1 MTYKNLN
8 QVEKN
13 ELVKQYEPLVNKM
26 IMQFFSKGTTSWEN
40 LRSMALEG
48 LALAINNY
56 DDSRSNMNFT
66 QFAAFAIRNNIL
78 TCLDNELRTVKLS
91 NYAQKKAVEA
101 GETLFNSVS
110 MDSMRNTDD
119 ENRKPLEIRIGMYAD
134 ETFSDGD
141 VFEYMY
147 TRMEAKF
154 SERDCGIFYRSFGL
168 KGYEEMKGKEIAK
181 EIGISESAVSL
192 RVKKIIAWIRQDNDL
207 CEVLSNLLK

>member
-1 MTYKNLN
+1 MYRNLSES
-8 QVEKN
+8 EKN
-13 ELVKQYEPLVNKM
+13 NLVKQYEPLVNKM

-101 GETLFNSVS
+101 GETLFNSIS
-110 MDSMRNTDD
+110 IDSMRNADD
-119 ENRKPLEIRIGMYAD
+119 ENRKPLEIRIGMYAN
-134 ETFSDGD
+134 ETFSDGN

-147 TRMEAKF
+147 TRMESQF
-154 SERDCGIFYRSFGL
+154 SERDCNIFYMTFGL
-168 KGYEEMKGKEIAK
+168 KGFEETKGKDIAK
-181 EIGISESAVSL
+181 EVGVSEGLVSQ
-192 RVKKIIAWIRQDNDL
+192 RVKKIIEWIRQDSDL
-207 CEVLSNLLK
+207 CEVLSNLLQ

>member
-1 MTYKNLN
+1 MYRNLSES
-8 QVEKN
+8 EKN
-13 ELVKQYEPLVNKM
+13 NLVKQYEPLVNKM

-56 DDSRSNMNFT
+56 DNSRSNMNFT

-101 GETLFNSVS
+101 GETLFNSIS
-110 MDSMRNTDD
+110 IDSMRNTDD
-119 ENRKPLEIRIGMYAD
+119 ENRKPLEIRIGMYAN
-134 ETFSDGD
+134 ETFSDGN

-147 TRMEAKF
+147 TRMESQF
-154 SERDCGIFYRSFGL
+154 SERDCNIFYMTFGL
-168 KGYEEMKGKEIAK
+168 KGFEETKGKDIAK
-181 EIGISESAVSL
+181 EVGVSEGLVSQ
-192 RVKKIIAWIRQDNDL
+192 RVKKIIEWIRQDSDL
-207 CEVLSNLLK
+207 CEVLSNLLQ